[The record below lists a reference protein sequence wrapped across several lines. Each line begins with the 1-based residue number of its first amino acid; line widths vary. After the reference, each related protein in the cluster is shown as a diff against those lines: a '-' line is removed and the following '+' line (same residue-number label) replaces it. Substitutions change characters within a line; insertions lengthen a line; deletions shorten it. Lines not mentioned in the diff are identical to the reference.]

1 MAFLLTLLLV
11 GGFADRVVG
20 AVDAEPILSSEV
32 EAMVTLVRLETPFPE
47 AIEDS
52 LRLVLLDRLIAQKLI
67 FKKAALDSTIEIDR
81 EEIAQSVERQLQ
93 AFYEQLDSFPET
105 RAELQEA
112 GLTHDRLRQLL
123 MNQGRFQAIIQQMF
137 ASRGKIQ
144 PYVSPNEVREYY
156 ERHKDSIAVVPGYI
170 SMAYIAFSIRPS
182 AAEQARIERKI
193 MEILDILSRGG
204 EFDVLAE
211 SFSEDPR
218 TRSRGGSL
226 GWVKRGDLL
235 PEIDSVIF
243 SLPAGRV
250 SPPVPSREGYH
261 LFLVEARSGDKV
273 YVRHILFKQH
283 VTRQDTLRVLEL
295 ADKIR
300 EEIVSGE
307 LTFAEAARTYSEDF
321 TTSEQGGFIGEVPLA
336 ALTPPFDSV
345 AAIIDSG
352 QVSKPFV
359 SDMGVHLLYA
369 EDKREESVLSFD
381 EMQVQIRNYL
391 AALKQEEWLEDLI
404 AEAQE
409 EFYVEKRF

>member
-1 MAFLLTLLLV
+1 V

-93 AFYEQLDSFPET
+93 AFYAQLDSFPET

-170 SMAYIAFSIRPS
+170 SMAHIAFSIRPS

-211 SFSEDPR
+211 SFSEDTR

-243 SLPAGRV
+243 SLSAGRV